1 MITAVTTHQFSIFKL
16 FYENKLHDILKEN
29 LVLYV
34 DKEDDKEIQQFRD
47 IVDLSKTRIFTR
59 KDIMAYYGSV
69 DLYLPNAPYCKKMY
83 FLNMIFHIGF
93 VNDDLYM
100 TDDDVLVYDE
110 SFYEMMKHDKIVH
123 DRDTWPKIEDYK
135 RKWPIVYKWYKDNID
150 GKPIHMMATNF
161 FVPKVHIKEV
171 KLMFINKFASFIRLL
186 KSESDFIDKLNKKS
200 KCNRNCDFSVFYLE
214 VPFFDDVF
222 ASLNHDY
229 LQKIPITCVSP
240 SELGKLR
247 DKLNTKDAKLIM
259 SKFVK
264 KALYPKKQPLLHFN
278 FADKEAMMIDV
289 FNYLNDKPMKYPN
302 INDLLKVYPKQAKK
316 ISLTKS
322 LF

>member
-1 MITAVTTHQFSIFKL
+1 MITAVTTHQFPIFKL
-16 FYENKLHDILKEN
+16 FYENKLHDTLKEN

-47 IVDLSKTRIFTR
+47 IVDLKKTRIFTR

-83 FLNMIFHIGF
+83 FLNMIFNIGF
-93 VNDDLYM
+93 VNTDLYM

-110 SFYEMMKHDKIVH
+110 SFYEMMKHDKIIH

-135 RKWPIVYKWYKDNID
+135 KKWPIVYKWYKDNMD
-150 GKPIHMMATNF
+150 GEPIHMMATNF

-171 KLMFINKFASFIRLL
+171 KDLFRNKFHSFITLL
-186 KSESDFIDKLNKKS
+186 KNQSDFIDELNEKS
-200 KCNRNCDFSVFYLE
+200 RCNRNCDFSVFYLE

-240 SELGKLR
+240 SELGKIR
-247 DKLNTKDAKLIM
+247 DKFKTNDTELIM

-264 KALYPKKQPLLHFN
+264 KALYPKRQPLLHFN

-289 FNYLNDKPMKYPN
+289 FNFLNNKPMKYPN
-302 INDLLKVYPKQAKK
+302 INDLLKQYPKQAKK
-316 ISLTKS
+316 IPTSKS

>member
-1 MITAVTTHQFSIFKL
+1 MITAVTTHQLPIFKL
-16 FYENKLHDILKEN
+16 FYENRLHDILKEN
-29 LVLYV
+29 LILYV
-34 DKEDDKEIQQFRD
+34 DKEEEKDIAQFRD

-59 KDIMAYYGSV
+59 KDIIEFYG
-69 DLYLPNAPYCKKMY
+69 DLYLTNAPYCKKMY
-83 FLNMIFHIGF
+83 FLNMIAAKELLT
-93 VNDDLYM
+93 DDLYM

-135 RKWPIVYKWYKDNID
+135 RKWPIVYKWYKDNLID
-150 GKPIHMMATNF
+150 PPLFMMATNF
-161 FVPKVHIKEV
+161 FVPKIHIAKV
-171 KLMFINKFASFIRLL
+171 SVMFMIKFASFIRLL
-186 KSESDFIDKLNKKS
+186 KSESDFIDTLNKKS

-222 ASLNHDY
+222 ASLNRDY
-229 LQKIPITCVSP
+229 FQKIPITCVSP

-247 DKLNTKDAKLIM
+247 DKLNTKDTELIM

-278 FADKEAMMIDV
+278 FADKEAMMNDT
-289 FNYLNDKPMKYPN
+289 FNYLNNRQIRYPN
-302 INDLLKVYPKQAKK
+302 INDLLKIYPKQAKK
-316 ISLTKS
+316 IPASKS

>member
-1 MITAVTTHQFSIFKL
+1 MITAVTTHQFPIFKL
-16 FYENKLHDILKEN
+16 FYQNKLHDILKEN
-29 LVLYV
+29 LILYV
-34 DKEDDKEIQQFRD
+34 DKEEEKDIAQFRD

-59 KDIMAYYGSV
+59 KDVITYYG
-69 DLYLPNAPYCKKMY
+69 DLYLTNAPYCKKMY
-83 FLNMIFHIGF
+83 FLNMIFNIG
-93 VNDDLYM
+93 VVDDDLYM

-135 RKWPIVYKWYKDNID
+135 KKWPIVYKWYKDNID
-150 GKPIHMMATNF
+150 GEPIHMMATNF

-171 KLMFINKFASFIRLL
+171 TNLFITKFFSFICLL
-186 KSESDFIDKLNKKS
+186 KRESNFIDTLNKKS
-200 KCNRNCDFSVFYLE
+200 KCNRNCDFSVFYVE

-229 LQKIPITCVSP
+229 LQKISITCVSP
-240 SELGKLR
+240 SELGKIR
-247 DKLNTKDAKLIM
+247 DKFNTKDTEFIM
-259 SKFVK
+259 EKFVK

-278 FADKEAMMIDV
+278 FADKEAMMNDT
-289 FNYLNDKPMKYPN
+289 FNYLNNRQIRYPN
-302 INDLLKVYPKQAKK
+302 INDLLKIYPKQAKK
-316 ISLTKS
+316 ITLTKN

>member
-1 MITAVTTHQFSIFKL
+1 MITAVTTHQFPIFKL
-16 FYENKLHDILKEN
+16 FYENKLHDILKKN
-29 LVLYV
+29 LILYV
-34 DKEDDKEIQQFRD
+34 DKEEEKDIQQFRD
-47 IVDLSKTRIFTR
+47 IVDVSRTRIFTR
-59 KDIMAYYGSV
+59 KDIIEYYG

-83 FLNMIFHIGF
+83 FLNMIAEKGLMY
-93 VNDDLYM
+93 DDLYM

-123 DRDTWPKIEDYK
+123 DKDTWPKIEDYK
-135 RKWPIVYKWYKDNID
+135 NKWPIVYKWYKDNIS
-150 GKPIHMMATNF
+150 GEPIHMMATNF
-161 FVPKVHIKEV
+161 FVPRVHIKEV
-171 KLMFINKFASFIRLL
+171 SELFMSKFDSFIRLL
-186 KSESDFIDKLNKKS
+186 KSQSEFIDTLNAKS

-247 DKLNTKDAKLIM
+247 DKLNTKDTGLIM
-259 SKFVK
+259 EKFVK
-264 KALYPKKQPLLHFN
+264 KQLYPKKQPLLHFN

-289 FNYLNDKPMKYPN
+289 FNYLNDKPLKYPN

-316 ISLTKS
+316 IETAKVKS

>member
-1 MITAVTTHQFSIFKL
+1 MITAVTTHQFPIFKL

-29 LVLYV
+29 LILYV
-34 DKEDDKEIQQFRD
+34 DKEDEKDIQQFRD

-59 KDIMAYYGSV
+59 KDIIKGYGY
-69 DLYLPNAPYCKKMY
+69 LYLPNAPYCKKMY
-83 FLNMIFHIGF
+83 FLNMIMKLGLLE
-93 VNDDLYM
+93 NEDLYM

-123 DRDTWPKIEDYK
+123 DRDTWPKVEDYK
-135 RKWPIVYKWYKDNID
+135 KKWPIVYKWYKDNMS
-150 GKPIHMMATNF
+150 GEPIHMMATNF
-161 FVPKVHIKEV
+161 FVPKVHIEEMSVLFMTKFETFIHLLWKE
-171 KLMFINKFASFIRLL
+171 SG
-186 KSESDFIDKLNKKS
+186 FIDTLNEKS

-229 LQKIPITCVSP
+229 LQKIGITCVSP

-247 DKLNTKDAKLIM
+247 DKLNTKDTELIM

-278 FADKEAMMIDV
+278 FADKEAMMIDT
-289 FNYLNDKPMKYPN
+289 FNCLNNKPMKYPN

-316 ISLTKS
+316 IALTKS

>member
-1 MITAVTTHQFSIFKL
+1 MIAELGLMT
-16 FYENKLHDILKEN
+16 
-29 LVLYV
+29 
-34 DKEDDKEIQQFRD
+34 
-47 IVDLSKTRIFTR
+47 
-59 KDIMAYYGSV
+59 
-69 DLYLPNAPYCKKMY
+69 
-83 FLNMIFHIGF
+83 
-93 VNDDLYM
+93 DDLYM

-135 RKWPIVYKWYKDNID
+135 KKWPIVYKWYKDNIS
-150 GKPIHMMATNF
+150 GEPIHMMATNF
-161 FVPKVHIKEV
+161 FIPQVHIKEV
-171 KLMFINKFASFIRLL
+171 REMFITKFISFIRLL
-186 KSESDFIDKLNKKS
+186 KSESNFIDKLNAKS
-200 KCNRNCDFSVFYLE
+200 NCNRNCDFSVFYLE

-229 LQKIPITCVSP
+229 FQKIGISCVSP

-247 DKLNTKDAKLIM
+247 DKLNTKDTKLIM

-278 FADKEAMMIDV
+278 FADKEAMMVDV
-289 FNYLNDKPMKYPN
+289 FNYLNNKKMKYSN

-316 ISLTKS
+316 IPTSKS

>member
-1 MITAVTTHQFSIFKL
+1 MITVVTTHQLQIFKL

-29 LVLYV
+29 LILYV
-34 DKEDDKEIQQFRD
+34 DKEDEKDIEQFSK
-47 IVDLSKTRIFTR
+47 IVDLSKTVIFTR
-59 KDIMAYYGSV
+59 KNIIEFYG
-69 DLYLPNAPYCKKMY
+69 DLYLTNAPYCKKMY
-83 FLNMIFHIGF
+83 FLNMIAELGMMD
-93 VNDDLYM
+93 DDLYM

-135 RKWPIVYKWYKDNID
+135 RKWPIVYKWYKDNIS
-150 GKPIHMMATNF
+150 GEPINMMATNF

-171 KLMFINKFASFIRLL
+171 SEMFITKFASFIRLL

-247 DKLNTKDAKLIM
+247 DKLNTKDTDWIM
-259 SKFVK
+259 YKFVK

-278 FADKEAMMIDV
+278 FADKEAMMNDT
-289 FNYLNDKPMKYPN
+289 FNYLNNKPMKYLN
-302 INDLLKVYPKQAKK
+302 INDLLKIYPKQAKK
-316 ISLTKS
+316 IPTTKS